1 MLPGKDGFTV
11 AAELRAAEQFLPIL
25 MLTARG
31 RPEDVLRG
39 FESGADDYLPK
50 PFELSVLLARVRG
63 LLRRREWF
71 HREAGGQEA
80 AGGSA
85 AARERPPDT
94 GAAADTFTFDGK
106 TIDFAAL
113 ELRTAGRTLRL
124 TLMEAEL

>member
-1 MLPGKDGFTV
+1 
-11 AAELRAAEQFLPIL
+11 

-71 HREAGGQEA
+71 NQEAGGRR
-80 AGGSA
+80 GCGRSRCGTPKPR
-85 AARERPPDT
+85 ARRTEPTPSPSTERPSTSPRWSCARK
-94 GAAADTFTFDGK
+94 GAPCA
-106 TIDFAAL
+106 
-113 ELRTAGRTLRL
+113 
-124 TLMEAEL
+124 